1 MTVLYFKEFFY
12 FNKIK
17 VKDLI
22 SKKKKKS
29 NIIKKNIKIGMYS
42 I

>member
-12 FNKIK
+12 FNNIK

-22 SKKKKKS
+22 SKKKKKL